1 MKLHYKKIGS
11 GEPLMIIHGL
21 FGSSDN
27 WGMLGKKFAEKF
39 TVYLIDL
46 RSHGRS
52 PHSPVMNYELMA
64 DDLHELILDQ
74 GIKNPVLLGHSM
86 GGKAALQ
93 FNEKYKNVLKKLI
106 VADIG
111 IKSYPMHH
119 DIILNGLKNVNLESI
134 SSRKEAAEALSE
146 FLEEFGVP
154 QFFLKNL
161 YWIEKKKLA
170 WRMNLDVIAQ
180 NIQEVL
186 TEIKT
191 VNNLTKTLFI
201 RGELSNYILEEDISE
216 IRKAL
221 PNSIVST
228 IKNVGHWLHAE
239 NPIEFYKIVTSFIS
253 EG

>member
-1 MKLHYKKIGS
+1 MKLHFKKIGY

-46 RSHGRS
+46 RNHGRS
-52 PHSPVMNYELMA
+52 PHDSSMNYELMA
-64 DDLHELILDQ
+64 DDLHELILNE
-74 GIKNPVLLGHSM
+74 GIESPVLLGHSM

-93 FNEKYKNVLKKLI
+93 FNEKHKNVLKKLI

-119 DIILNGLKNVNLESI
+119 DVIIKGLKNVNLEFI
-134 SSRKEAAEALSE
+134 SSRKEAAESLSE
-146 FLEEFGVP
+146 FVKEIGVQ
-154 QFFLKNL
+154 QFLLKNL
-161 YWIEKKKLA
+161 YWVEKGKLG
-170 WRMNLDVIAQ
+170 WRMNLDVIIQ
-180 NIQEVL
+180 NIHEVL

-191 VNNLTKTLFI
+191 KNNFTKTLFV
-201 RGELSNYILEEDISE
+201 RGELSNYILEEDIPE
-216 IRKAL
+216 ISAAL
-221 PNSIVST
+221 PNSSVST

-239 NPIEFYKIVTSFIS
+239 NPVEFYNLVTSFIS
-253 EG
+253 E

>member
-1 MKLHYKKIGS
+1 MKLNFKKIGF

-46 RSHGRS
+46 RNHGRS
-52 PHSPVMNYELMA
+52 PHSSVMNYELMA

-74 GIKNPVLLGHSM
+74 GIENPVLLGHSM
-86 GGKAALQ
+86 GGKVALQ
-93 FNEKYKNVLKKLI
+93 FNEKYKNILKKLI

-119 DIILNGLKNVNLESI
+119 DIIIKGLKNINLKSI

-146 FLEEFGVP
+146 FVEEFGVQ
-154 QFFLKNL
+154 QFLLKNL
-161 YWIEKKKLA
+161 YWIEKGKLA
-170 WRMNLDVIAQ
+170 WRMNLDVIIQ

-191 VNNLTKTLFI
+191 KNNLTKTLFI
-201 RGELSNYILEEDISE
+201 RGELSNYILEEDFSE
-216 IRKAL
+216 IKKAL

-228 IKNVGHWLHAE
+228 IENVGHWLHAE

-253 EG
+253 EE